1 MVPGSRVTEAGRPSL
16 SSSCSGHGG
25 EAGAWSRW
33 RMALAR
39 VQLHGA
45 TCHVSPAHLTT
56 WLCSWST
63 CAASHDPLPYLRTP
77 YTDVPTWTRTVDNN
91 DISIDIFIYTDQ
103 FDPRPG
109 LGQRQQRRQ

>member
-1 MVPGSRVTEAGRPSL
+1 MDISTQHLVGLPCGSLADSYHTMVPGSRVTEAGRPSP

-25 EAGAWSRW
+25 EEGAWSRC

-39 VQLHGA
+39 VQIHWG
-45 TCHVSPAHLTT
+45 TCHVSAAHLTT

-77 YTDVPTWTRTVDNN
+77 YTDVPTC
-91 DISIDIFIYTDQ
+91 S
-103 FDPRPG
+103 
-109 LGQRQQRRQ
+109 